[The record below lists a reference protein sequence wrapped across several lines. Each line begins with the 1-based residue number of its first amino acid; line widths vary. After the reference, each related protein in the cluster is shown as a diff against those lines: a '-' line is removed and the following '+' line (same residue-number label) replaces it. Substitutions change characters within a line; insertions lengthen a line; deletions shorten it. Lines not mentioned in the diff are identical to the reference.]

1 MFKFIWL
8 FLFIIFLF
16 AACKKADSDPS
27 GNYTCTCSY
36 ILNTQSYTTKTSLPK
51 EKKSIAQQQC
61 DTTQN
66 VYTIGGASNVNCS
79 FN

>member
-1 MFKFIWL
+1 MKQFFFSIFIVL
-8 FLFIIFLF
+8 I
-16 AACKKADSDPS
+16 CTSCHKTDSDPT

-36 ILNTQSYTTKTSLPK
+36 IINTQAYTTKTSLPK

-66 VYTIGGASNVNCS
+66 VYSVGGASNVSCS

>member
-1 MFKFIWL
+1 MKRIFFIAFTIL
-8 FLFIIFLF
+8 VYTS
-16 AACKKADSDPS
+16 CHKSDPDPS